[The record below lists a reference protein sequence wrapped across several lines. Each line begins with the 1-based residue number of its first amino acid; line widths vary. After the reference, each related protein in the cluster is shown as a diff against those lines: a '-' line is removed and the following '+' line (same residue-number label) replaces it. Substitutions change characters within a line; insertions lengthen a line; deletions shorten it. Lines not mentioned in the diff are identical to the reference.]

1 MIQVAKKRF
10 FRRYEITIKSN
21 PNVSLILN
29 LLPTEDKSF
38 SLYQILKEKSEI
50 KNIDIVYNNT
60 KIKLLE
66 LRNKDNK
73 FLILFFH
80 RCLLDD
86 SMPMLTTDE
95 RIPPKSIEKKPEEKI
110 TTSGHII
117 IANNNKDNK
126 YVAILEEIEGLPMSQ
141 LCNLINEELKN
152 YDFQIS
158 DQNGKE
164 IKITYSIEATGYL
177 SKNLE
182 TSLKEGTINQISLVK
197 LAQLPSGLVD
207 GDLNEYFEPKEE
219 ILTVKI
225 KKRRMDAKTLLKK
238 AKEFFEG
245 YKSKGYERLKF
256 KLTGSNKRST
266 TIALTREE
274 EAKEKLFVFSD
285 EVDFD
290 SALPSCTESIN
301 ETIINKVI
309 PLLEEE

>member
-1 MIQVAKKRF
+1 MIQFAKKRF

-21 PNVSLILN
+21 SDVLPIFN
-29 LLPTEDKSF
+29 LLPTEDKSPN
-38 SLYQILKEKSEI
+38 LYQILKDKPKN

-86 SMPMLTTDE
+86 NMPMLTTDE
-95 RIPPKSIEKKPEEKI
+95 RILPKSIEKKPEEKI

-117 IANNNKDNK
+117 IANNNKGNK

-152 YDFQIS
+152 YNFRIS
-158 DQNGKE
+158 DQNGE
-164 IKITYSIEATGYL
+164 QIKTPYFIEATGYL

-197 LAQLPSGLVD
+197 PAQLPSERVD
-207 GDLNEYFEPKEE
+207 EDINEYLNLKEE
-219 ILTVKI
+219 IITVQI
-225 KKRRMDAKTLLKK
+225 KKRGTDPNIILKMAKKLFNIY
-238 AKEFFEG
+238 KED
-245 YKSKGYERLKF
+245 GYERLKF

>member
-1 MIQVAKKRF
+1 MIQFAKKRF

-21 PNVSLILN
+21 SDVLPIFN
-29 LLPTEDKSF
+29 LLPTEDKSPN
-38 SLYQILKEKSEI
+38 LYQILKDKPKN

-86 SMPMLTTDE
+86 NMPMLTTDE
-95 RIPPKSIEKKPEEKI
+95 RILPKSIEKKPEEKI

-117 IANNNKDNK
+117 IANNNKGNK

-152 YDFQIS
+152 YNFRIS
-158 DQNGKE
+158 DQNGE
-164 IKITYSIEATGYL
+164 QIKTPYSIEATGYL

-197 LAQLPSGLVD
+197 PAQLPSERVD
-207 GDLNEYFEPKEE
+207 EDINEYLNLKEE
-219 ILTVKI
+219 IITVQI
-225 KKRRMDAKTLLKK
+225 KKRGTDPKIILKMAKKLFNIY
-238 AKEFFEG
+238 KED
-245 YKSKGYERLKF
+245 GYERLKF